1 MRTRSDFLGRDGYTW
16 WVGEVESNTDPSKLG
31 RVKVRILGWY
41 TGSHDKETYIKEVP
55 TASLPWA
62 SVLLPTDKAQTKNVG
77 TTCELQPGAWV
88 LGFFLDGDEAQLP
101 CVLGAFRG
109 FQQKESG
116 KKTTIADGK
125 EAQQLDTSTIL
136 KKDMAGKERN
146 EGNPFV
152 KVQSSTPSNEA
163 GSIEES
169 RGGLSS
175 AEQLLPGNA
184 ITNPIKPPVNANSI
198 ADGVG
203 GPGGS
208 GFEVDVTRM
217 LTELGQMSA
226 SIAHTKNGM
235 VSLATGHKIAGD
247 KIKEHLGRITNFL
260 SSGIAGILAPL
271 KELLAKIIAEVINA
285 LVKIVSK
292 FIPLGV
298 ISAILSLVEE
308 IFAIF
313 CAKTPMWLGLVQS
326 ALNDVVN
333 FANQMAAFA
342 INKVIEKINEF
353 ISKAVKAVTCRIL
366 NGITSAMERIKG
378 VAGDVISAISIAKK
392 AAGAARALGATVSKI
407 FEVDFTKLD
416 WGSLISIIK
425 MLLGT
430 LFKKDCGRKIK
441 RPKQQRWYPLI
452 GTTSCDNVQDAVEGT
467 PYKCGD
473 LNSLYEGAVI
483 AGKGVSYIDNL
494 FQGLDTELVNVQTFL
509 DGSKVIHDSNP
520 GKVKSIMSG
529 PGGVSLFED
538 AYGNQHKNVPNNETK
553 IIGKDKAETIKGNYV
568 LTVEGDFY
576 LKVMGN
582 YHEEVTGAKN
592 EHDSNGPQAESSG
605 SSDSPDGTT
614 VGDSLKT
621 VDTNVTGSATQSETF
636 KKNPEALSN
645 LGSDDPEG
653 DAELDSMIDTP
664 NVPSGSGG
672 NYLNYNKVF
681 KKPADKRYQYLKRNN
696 IGGFYPVDEIPFHP
710 DADEWGRTPYGPQL
724 KGELLDDNEQKSASR
739 KEGDHEIAYTGEV
752 KIQGSKV
759 KITAVEGIN
768 LNAQTVRTEANTIE
782 NVADGEITNEA
793 NWITS
798 FLNAGRF
805 EFVALFNPFAALT
818 GQFSLVKGSIVDIV
832 TDLPFPSVS
841 PPTHTR
847 IAFSTTIP
855 GSMNDIIG
863 GAVSGVHNTFIA
875 APTGV
880 ITEFVTAGNI
890 MNQVVTG
897 MASYSVGA
905 GYMATG
911 CGFGPH
917 QVYGLPLLLN

>member
-1 MRTRSDFLGRDGYTW
+1 MKTRSDFLGRDGYTW
-16 WVGEVESNTDPSKLG
+16 WVGEVESNKDPSELG

-41 TGSHDKETYIKEVP
+41 TGSYDKEAYTKEVP

-62 SVLLPTDKAQTKNVG
+62 SVLLPTDHAQTKNTG
-77 TTCELQPGAWV
+77 TTCQLQPGAWV

-109 FQQKESG
+109 FQQKESD
-116 KKTTIADGK
+116 KKTTIADGTEGVK
-125 EAQQLDTSTIL
+125 ANSLQ
-136 KKDMAGKERN
+136 KDLTGAERN

-152 KVQSSTPSNEA
+152 KVQSETPSDDS
-163 GSIEES
+163 GSTEES
-169 RGGLSS
+169 RGAISQGEE
-175 AEQLLPGNA
+175 ALPGNV
-184 ITNPIKPPVNANSI
+184 ITNPIKPSVEANSI

-208 GFEVDVTRM
+208 GFEIDLKRM
-217 LTELGQMSA
+217 LQELGEMSSA
-226 SIAHTKNGM
+226 SAWTKNGM
-235 VSLATGHKIAGD
+235 ISLATGHKIAGD
-247 KIKEHLGRITNFL
+247 KIREHLGRITNFL

-298 ISAILSLVEE
+298 INAILSLVEE
-308 IFAIF
+308 IFSIF
-313 CAKTPMWLGLVQS
+313 CAKTPMWLGLVRA
-326 ALNDVVN
+326 ALNDVTN
-333 FANQMAAFA
+333 FANQMASLA
-342 INKVIEKINEF
+342 INKVINAVNKA
-353 ISKAVKAVTCRIL
+353 ISDAVKAVTCRIL
-366 NGITSAMERIKG
+366 NGITAAMERIKG
-378 VAGDVISAISIAKK
+378 VAGDIIA
-392 AAGAARALGATVSKI
+392 AVSTARAIAGMARAIGSTVSKI

-441 RPKQQRWYPLI
+441 RPKQNRWYPLI
-452 GTTSCDNVQDAVEGT
+452 GTTSCTNIDDAVKGT

-473 LNSLYEGAVI
+473 LTS
-483 AGKGVSYIDNL
+483 KGESPGITIPGLSYIDNM
-494 FQGLDTELVNVQTFL
+494 FQNLDTKLMEVTTFL
-509 DGSKVIHDSNP
+509 DGSKVIHDANP
-520 GKVKSIMSG
+520 GKVKSITSG

-538 AYGNQHKNVPNNETK
+538 EYGNKHTNVPNNETK
-553 IIGKDKAETIKGNYV
+553 TVGKDLAQTIKGNYV
-568 LTVEGDFY
+568 LTVEGDMY

-582 YHEEVTGAKN
+582 YHEEITGAKN
-592 EHDSNGPQAESSG
+592 EHSSNGPQSEADG
-605 SSDSPDGTT
+605 SSDSPSDDQL
-614 VGDSLKT
+614 DSMLKD
-621 VDTNVTGSATQSETF
+621 VDTNVTSNHTNSSTF
-636 KKNPEALSN
+636 KSANSSN
-645 LGSDDPEG
+645 NDSGSG
-653 DAELDSMIDTP
+653 SSV
-664 NVPSGSGG
+664 NVPTGSGG
-672 NYLNYNKVF
+672 NYLNYTKVF
-681 KKPADKRYQYLKRNN
+681 KKKAGDRYQILKKNN
-696 IGGFYPVDEIPFHP
+696 LGGFYPVDEIPYHP

-724 KGELLDDNEQKSASR
+724 KAELQDDNEQKSAMR

-752 KIQGSKV
+752 AIQGSKV

-782 NVADGEITNEA
+782 NVADGEIVNEA

-847 IAFSTTIP
+847 IAVSSTIP
-855 GSMNDIIG
+855 GSMNDIIAG
-863 GAVSGVHNTFIA
+863 SVSGVHNTFIA

-890 MNQVVTG
+890 MNQVVAG

>member
-16 WVGEVESNTDPSKLG
+16 WVGEVESNKDPSQLG
-31 RVKVRILGWY
+31 RVRVRVLGWY
-41 TGSHDKETYIKEVP
+41 TGSNNKETYTKDLP
-55 TASLPWA
+55 TAALPWA

-109 FQQKESG
+109 FQQKESD
-116 KKTTIADGK
+116 KKTTIADGS
-125 EAQQLDTSTIL
+125 EGVDSPPLV
-136 KKDMAGKERN
+136 KDMTGQDRN
-146 EGNPFV
+146 EGNPFT
-152 KVQSSTPSNEA
+152 KNQTGTPSGE
-163 GSIEES
+163 GGGVEES
-169 RGGLSS
+169 RGLIST
-175 AEQLLPGNA
+175 AEETLPGNPV
-184 ITNPIKPPVNANSI
+184 TNPIKPPVEAQSI
-198 ADGVG
+198 PDGVG
-203 GPGGS
+203 GPGGE
-208 GFEVDVTRM
+208 GFEIDLERM
-217 LTELGQMSA
+217 MTELGQMSA
-226 SIAHTKNGM
+226 SVARVEGGLI
-235 VSLATGHKIAGD
+235 SLATGNRIAGD

-260 SSGIAGILAPL
+260 SGGIAGILAPL

-292 FIPLGV
+292 FVPLGV
-298 ISAILSLVEE
+298 INAILSLVGE
-308 IFAIF
+308 IFGIF

-333 FANQMAAFA
+333 FANQMASLAVNKIISV
-342 INKVIEKINEF
+342 INKAIGD
-353 ISKAVKAVTCRIL
+353 AVKAVTCRIL

-378 VAGDVISAISIAKK
+378 VAGDVISAIATAK
-392 AAGAARALGATVSKI
+392 AIAGAARTLGATVSKI
-407 FEVDFTKLD
+407 FEVDFTSLD

-425 MLLGT
+425 MLLGS

-441 RPKQQRWYPLI
+441 RPKQKRWYPLI
-452 GTTSCDNVQDAVEGT
+452 GTTGCDNVDDAIKGT
-467 PYKCGD
+467 PYQCSD
-473 LNSLYEGAVI
+473 LDDVISGATSPI
-483 AGKGVSYIDNL
+483 PIKLSYIDNL
-494 FQGLDTELVNVQTFL
+494 FKGLSPQLIQAQTFL
-509 DGSKVIHDSNP
+509 SGAKIIQDANP
-520 GKVKSIMSG
+520 GKVKQIISG
-529 PGGVSLFED
+529 PGGVSSFQD
-538 AYGNQHKNVPNNETK
+538 AYGNEHVNVPNNQTK
-553 IIGKDKAETIKGNYV
+553 IIAKDKAETIKGNYV
-568 LTVEGDFY
+568 LTVEGDMY

-582 YHEEVTGAKN
+582 YHEEITGAKN
-592 EHDSNGPQAESSG
+592 THQSNGPQSESSG
-605 SSDSPDGTT
+605 SSATPDSTT
-614 VGDSLKT
+614 IGGAVKSA
-621 VDTNVTGSATQSETF
+621 DTNVVGAASSGSETLSKNTESLSDVSGSSGNQRGSA
-636 KKNPEALSN
+636 
-645 LGSDDPEG
+645 
-653 DAELDSMIDTP
+653 
-664 NVPSGSGG
+664 
-672 NYLNYNKVF
+672 YNF
-681 KKPADKRYQYLKRNN
+681 YKKPADKRYQILKRNN
-696 IGGFYPVDEIPFHP
+696 IGGFYPVDEIPYHP
-710 DADEWGRTPYGPQL
+710 DADEWGRTPHGPQL
-724 KGELLDDNEQKSASR
+724 SAELQDDNEQKSSLR
-739 KEGDHEIAYTGEV
+739 LEGDHEIAYTGEI

-768 LNAQTVRTEANTIE
+768 LNSQTIKLEANTIE

-818 GQFSLVKGSIVDIV
+818 GQFSLVKGSIVDVV

-841 PPTHTR
+841 PPSHTR

>member
-16 WVGEVESNTDPSKLG
+16 WVGEVESNQDPSKLG

-41 TGSHDKETYIKEVP
+41 TGSHDKETYTKEVP
-55 TASLPWA
+55 TVSLPWA

-77 TTCELQPGAWV
+77 TKCQLQPGSWV

-109 FQQKESG
+109 FQQKDSD

-125 EAQQLDTSTIL
+125 EGVDANIL
-136 KKDMAGKERN
+136 QKDLTGAERN

-152 KVQSSTPSNEA
+152 VVQSETPSSET
-163 GSIEES
+163 GGTEES
-169 RGGLSS
+169 RGGIST
-175 AEQLLPGNA
+175 AEQTLPGNV
-184 ITNPIKPPVNANSI
+184 ITNPIKPSVNANSI

-208 GFEVDVTRM
+208 GFELDLNRM
-217 LTELGQMSA
+217 LQDLGEMATSSA
-226 SIAHTKNGM
+226 WTKNGM
-235 VSLATGHKIAGD
+235 ISLATGHKIAGD
-247 KIKEHLGRITNFL
+247 KIREHLGRITNFL

-292 FIPLGV
+292 FIPLVV
-298 ISAILSLVEE
+298 IQAILGLVQE
-308 IFAIF
+308 IFSIF
-313 CAKTPMWLGLVQS
+313 CAKTPMWLGLVQA

-333 FANQMAAFA
+333 FANQMASFA
-342 INKVIEKINEF
+342 INKVIQVVNKA
-353 ISKAVKAVTCRIL
+353 ISDAVKAVTCRIL

-378 VAGDVISAISIAKK
+378 VAGDVIAAVNIAKA
-392 AAGAARALGATVSKI
+392 AAGAARALGKTVSKI
-407 FEVDFTKLD
+407 FEIDFTSLD

-425 MLLGT
+425 MLLGA

-441 RPKQQRWYPLI
+441 RPKQNRWYPLI
-452 GTTSCDNVQDAVEGT
+452 GTTPCDNIDDAVKGT

-473 LNSLYEGAVI
+473 MNSIYDN
-483 AGKGVSYIDNL
+483 KGVTIKGLSYIDNM
-494 FQGLDTELVNVQTFL
+494 FQNLDTQLMEVTTFL
-509 DGSKVIHDSNP
+509 DGSKIIHDANP
-520 GKVKSIMSG
+520 GKIKSIFSG
-529 PGGVSLFED
+529 PGGVSTFED
-538 AYGNQHKNVPNNETK
+538 EYGNRHLNVPNNETT
-553 IIGKDKAETIKGNYV
+553 IIGRDLAQTVKGNYV
-568 LTVEGDFY
+568 LTVEGDMY

-592 EHDSNGPQAESSG
+592 EHSSNGPQSDSEG
-605 SSDSPDGTT
+605 SSDNPNDDQL
-614 VGDSLKT
+614 DSMLKD
-621 VDTNVTGSATQSETF
+621 VDTNVTSQHTNSSTF
-636 KKNPEALSN
+636 KSAAGTADNGGGGYTGGGGRNNPDNISRVYKKK
-645 LGSDDPEG
+645 EG
-653 DAELDSMIDTP
+653 E
-664 NVPSGSGG
+664 
-672 NYLNYNKVF
+672 
-681 KKPADKRYQYLKRNN
+681 RYQILKRNN

-710 DADEWGRTPYGPQL
+710 DADEWGRTPNGPQL
-724 KGELLDDNEQKSASR
+724 SADLQDDNEQKSAMR

-818 GQFSLVKGSIVDIV
+818 GQFSLVKGSIVDVV

-847 IAFSTTIP
+847 IAVSTYTP
-855 GSMNDIIG
+855 GSMNDILT
-863 GAVSGVHNTFIA
+863 GAISGVHNTFIA

-897 MASYSVGA
+897 MASYGVGA